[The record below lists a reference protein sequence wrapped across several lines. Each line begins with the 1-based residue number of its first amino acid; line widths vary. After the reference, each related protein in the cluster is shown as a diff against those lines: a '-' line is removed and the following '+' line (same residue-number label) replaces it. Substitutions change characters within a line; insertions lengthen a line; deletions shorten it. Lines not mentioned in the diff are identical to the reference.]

1 MQARREKGLTKFTKV
16 SSLMRVSILTQ
27 PLGHNYGGLL
37 QAYALQVYLKRIGC
51 DVETLDRRV
60 PVEQVTVAK
69 GYIINLVRFLLGRI
83 KSIPTNRKQSFVL
96 QNLADFRDKN
106 LVLSKRITSE
116 IQLRDYFFRNKFEAV
131 IVGSDQVWRPMYS
144 PSILNFYLDF
154 LNDIDSKPIRV
165 AYAASFGVSEWEYP
179 EDVTE
184 KCRPLIKKF
193 DAVSVR
199 EKSAVDLCK
208 SKLGITSDWVVDPTL
223 LLDPSDYE
231 ELIDQ
236 EAENPH
242 KSLVLS
248 YILDASKDKQQI
260 ATAVAEIL
268 QTDFFHIKPE
278 KSISEV
284 RSNDLGQCVF
294 PRVETWL
301 RSFRDASFVVTDS
314 FHGSAFAIL
323 FNRPFVAVGNSKR
336 GMARFESLLSMFGL
350 EHRLVETEDDI
361 TPDLINKV
369 IDWDKVNGLRERFA
383 REGKLFLKNYLFS
396 EKVNG

>member
-1 MQARREKGLTKFTKV
+1 
-16 SSLMRVSILTQ
+16 
-27 PLGHNYGGLL
+27 
-37 QAYALQVYLKRIGC
+37 
-51 DVETLDRRV
+51 
-60 PVEQVTVAK
+60 
-69 GYIINLVRFLLGRI
+69 
-83 KSIPTNRKQSFVL
+83 
-96 QNLADFRDKN
+96 

-236 EAENPH
+236 EAENPQ

-248 YILDASKDKQQI
+248 YILDVSKDKQQI

-268 QTDFFHIKPE
+268 QTDVFHIKPG

-284 RSNDLGQCVF
+284 RSNDLGQCIY
-294 PRVETWL
+294 PKVETWL
-301 RSFRDASFVVTDS
+301 RSFRDAKFVVTDS
-314 FHGSAFAIL
+314 FHGTVFAIL

-350 EHRLVETEDDI
+350 EHRLVELEDDI
-361 TPDLINKV
+361 TSDLINEV

-383 REGKLFLKNYLFS
+383 CESKLFLKNHLFS

>member
-1 MQARREKGLTKFTKV
+1 
-16 SSLMRVSILTQ
+16 MRVSILTQ

-51 DVETLDRRV
+51 DVETLDRRA
-60 PVEQVTVAK
+60 PVEQATVAK
-69 GYIINLVRFLLGRI
+69 GYIVNLVRFLLGRI

-223 LLDPSDYE
+223 LLDPRDYE

-236 EAENPH
+236 EAESPH

-260 ATAVAEIL
+260 ATAVAGIL
-268 QTDFFHIKPE
+268 QTDFFI
-278 KSISEV
+278 
-284 RSNDLGQCVF
+284 
-294 PRVETWL
+294 
-301 RSFRDASFVVTDS
+301 
-314 FHGSAFAIL
+314 
-323 FNRPFVAVGNSKR
+323 
-336 GMARFESLLSMFGL
+336 
-350 EHRLVETEDDI
+350 
-361 TPDLINKV
+361 
-369 IDWDKVNGLRERFA
+369 
-383 REGKLFLKNYLFS
+383 
-396 EKVNG
+396 